1 MSQKTKSDTPT
12 KKFEMALHKENYI
25 LLAISFAIV
34 VIGFILMMGGGSDDP
49 EVFSEAIYGF
59 QRITL
64 APLVVLFGFVFAIYA
79 IMKKPS
85 VDKKDSNN

>member
-1 MSQKTKSDTPT
+1 MSQKPETPT

-34 VIGFILMMGGGSDDP
+34 VIGFILMMGGGSEDP
-49 EVFSEAIYGF
+49 EVFNEAIYGF
-59 QRITL
+59 QRTTL
-64 APLVVLFGFVFAIYA
+64 APMVVLFGFMFAIYA

-85 VDKKDSNN
+85 VDKKENDK